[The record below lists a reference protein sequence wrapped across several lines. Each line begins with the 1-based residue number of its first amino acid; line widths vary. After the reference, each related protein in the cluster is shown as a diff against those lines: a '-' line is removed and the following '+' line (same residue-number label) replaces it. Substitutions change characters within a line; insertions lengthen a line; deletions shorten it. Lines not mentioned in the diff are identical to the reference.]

1 MRRNHGRVRRA
12 RVGQCGVGNSEIFEE
27 LCATCGRV
35 DTKLLNADESY
46 PIGVLLIRGLEIG
59 QFGFAR
65 RARWEPEVHQH
76 RFAFVQFETELPV
89 GKRFAR
95 YWRCVSYGFG
105 RTTRSDLGYRS

>member
-1 MRRNHGRVRRA
+1 MGLIEEHRGWELENFVCELDRRA

-46 PIGVLLIRGLEIG
+46 LIAVLLIRGLEIG

-65 RARWEPEVHQH
+65 RARWEP
-76 RFAFVQFETELPV
+76 APV
-89 GKRFAR
+89 
-95 YWRCVSYGFG
+95 CL
-105 RTTRSDLGYRS
+105 RSVRD